1 MNGKSILDRMQKKHR
16 VYLTDDQRLELL
28 SFVSFGTGPV
38 RRATHARILLKA
50 DESTDGPG
58 WDDDAIAGAVGV
70 SRETV
75 GRIRKRFSQEGLILA
90 LEHRP
95 PSATRPCRLDGA
107 QEAHLVALTCS
118 TPPEGA
124 GRWSLRLLAEKMV
137 TLEYVEE
144 ISYETV
150 RRTLKKT
157 NLSRG

>member
-1 MNGKSILDRMQKKHR
+1 MQKKHR